1 MGVLDGK
8 TAIVTGAASGMG
20 RIMARALLDEGTKI
34 AAVDRNADG
43 LAQFAA
49 EAGRAGASARFHTVT
64 ADVRDEAAIAALVA
78 GTIDRFGGLHA
89 LVNNAG
95 LGPQHVVADFA
106 TRKVKFWEAK
116 PADWQRLFD
125 VNVRGPFLTACA
137 VVPHML
143 HQGWGRIVNVT
154 TSFDTMLEEGFSP
167 YGPAKAALEA
177 QSAIWAKDLKGTG
190 VAVNILVPG
199 GAADTPFVPVRA
211 GQDRAKLVRPEVMAA
226 PIVWLVSE
234 ASDGVTGSRFVGRLW
249 DTSLPPG
256 EAAAKVRA
264 PIGWEGFGI
273 QSASRSG

>member
-8 TAIVTGAASGMG
+8 VAIVTGAASGMG
-20 RIMARALLDEGTKI
+20 RIMARALVEAGAAVT
-34 AAVDRNADG
+34 AVDRSADG
-43 LAQFAA
+43 LASFAA
-49 EAGRAGASARFHTVT
+49 KHAASSGRVETCV
-64 ADVRDEAAIAALVA
+64 ADVRDQAAITAMVA
-78 GTIDRFGGLHA
+78 RTIDRFGGLHA

-116 PADWQRLFD
+116 PDDWQRLFD
-125 VNVRGPFLTACA
+125 VNVKGPFLTACA
-137 VVPHML
+137 VVEHMTR
-143 HQGWGRIVNVT
+143 QGWGRVVNVT

-177 QSAIWAKDLKGTG
+177 QSAIWAKDLRGTG

-211 GQDRAKLVRPEVMAA
+211 GQDRARLVRPEVMAA
-226 PIVWLVSE
+226 PIVWLCSD

-249 DTSLPPG
+249 DTSLDPSQ
-256 EAAAKVRA
+256 AAARVRA
-264 PIGWEGFGI
+264 PIGWEGFGV
-273 QSASRSG
+273 QSASRAAG

>member
-1 MGVLDGK
+1 M
-8 TAIVTGAASGMG
+8 
-20 RIMARALLDEGTKI
+20 RR
-34 AAVDRNADG
+34 G
-43 LAQFAA
+43 LESFAA
-49 EAGRAGASARFHTVT
+49 EAAEAGAADRCHTV
-64 ADVRDEAAIAALVA
+64 ACDVRDEAAIAAMVA
-78 GTIDRFGGLHA
+78 GTVERFGGLHA

-106 TRKVKFWEAK
+106 RRKVKFWEAK

-125 VNVRGPFLTACA
+125 VNVKGPFLTACA
-137 VVPHML
+137 VVPHL
-143 HQGWGRIVNVT
+143 TRQGWGRIVNVT

-199 GAADTPFVPVRA
+199 GAADTPFVPVRP

-226 PIVWLVSE
+226 PVVWLCSDG
-234 ASDGVTGSRFVGRLW
+234 SDGVTGSRFVGRLW
-249 DTSLPPG
+249 DTALPPA

-264 PIGWEGFGI
+264 PIGWEGFGV
-273 QSASRSG
+273 QSASRS